1 MSHKKLYIIGNG
13 FDLHHKI
20 LSEYKHFKCY
30 LKTEDNRL
38 ANLVDDYIPVDLDEE
53 TAWSNLESALAK
65 IDIYHVVDS
74 NSIFLQSYSAE
85 YWRESDNHDFQY
97 NISEIVNSLST
108 TLKNQFTNWVRQIE
122 IPDATSAL
130 NQLSTLDI
138 DALYL
143 TFNYTSTLT
152 SVYSVPATNILH
164 IHGEATSD
172 TDIVL
177 GHAWNPIERQ
187 SLNDHSDIEDQD
199 TRVTEAYDILDQYFS
214 KTFKPSMKII
224 KKNDIFFSRLRNI
237 KEICVLGH
245 SLDEV
250 DRNYFKAVVTAIN
263 VDSTPWTIAC
273 RKPTEMQDKRLK
285 VRGFGVSDS
294 LITTVLWDT
303 L

>member
-65 IDIYHVVDS
+65 IDIDHVVDS

>member
-65 IDIYHVVDS
+65 IDIDHVVDS

-224 KKNDIFFSRLRNI
+224 KKNDIFFSRLCNI